1 MTFKA
6 SYQHMGVVSQQPVPP
21 PQAVSSGAT
30 GSWQYVPSPGAPLAT
45 HIFMMEAS
53 EDKHYQRD
61 RNEFRL
67 DCYTHLT
74 FDQWRLKYHPD
85 HIPVPEMPKSSTID
99 KSQEVETLLEYKPA
113 IFATEDPNVDTLL
126 GESQRSSTK
135 LPDRNSL
142 LVDLGSRINLIGRNT
157 AQEFITAAHVHG
169 QKAKTKTKERPL
181 YVHGVGSG
189 SAQCK
194 EVMSAAVAVKYEA
207 SAPQVANYEANIA
220 DGCGADLPAI
230 YGLDSMTKG
239 DAVILLREGKRC
251 IAFPGKGGYKI
262 TWSEGTKLLP
272 LQESPSGH
280 LVIPCDSFDGA
291 DQGCPHAFITDNF
304 SGCEPTPAEPTKQDS
319 ES

>member
-1 MTFKA
+1 MPTLT
-6 SYQHMGVVSQQPVPP
+6 SEE
-21 PQAVSSGAT
+21 AV
-30 GSWQYVPSPGAPLAT
+30 
-45 HIFMMEAS
+45 
-53 EDKHYQRD
+53 
-61 RNEFRL
+61 
-67 DCYTHLT
+67 
-74 FDQWRLKYHPD
+74 
-85 HIPVPEMPKSSTID
+85 
-99 KSQEVETLLEYKPA
+99 QETETLLEYKSS
-113 IFATEDPNVDTLL
+113 IFATEDPDVDTLL
-126 GESQRSSTK
+126 GQSQRSSTK

-157 AQEFITAAHVHG
+157 AQEFITAARVHG
-169 QKAKTKTKERPL
+169 QKAKTKEKERPL

-194 EVMSAAVAVKYEA
+194 EVMTAAVAVKYEA
-207 SAPQVANYEANIA
+207 TAPQVANYEANIA

-280 LVIPCDSFDGA
+280 LVIPCDSFEGA
-291 DQGCPHAFITDNF
+291 NTASPQSFITNHMSF
-304 SGCEPTPAEPTKQDS
+304 ETQMTANTNNQNS
-319 ES
+319 